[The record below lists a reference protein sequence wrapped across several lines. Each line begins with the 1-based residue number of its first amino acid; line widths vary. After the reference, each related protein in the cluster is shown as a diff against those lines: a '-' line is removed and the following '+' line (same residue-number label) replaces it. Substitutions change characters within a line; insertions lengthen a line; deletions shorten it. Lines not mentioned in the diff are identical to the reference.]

1 MSLVKN
7 TYGVSVVLRPRNS
20 NYDKMGSLAGSC
32 LNRVDAVKKIK
43 AQVDLMNLAIIK
55 KKIVKDKEKIIKPR
69 TMSQRTKSKIRKK
82 IISFK
87 NPDFNL
93 GFCLIL
99 IEVII
104 Y

>member
-7 TYGVSVVLRPRNS
+7 TYGVSVVLSPRNS

-55 KKIVKDKEKIIKPR
+55 KKIVKDKEKNSCGDP
-69 TMSQRTKSKIRKK
+69 KSIT
-82 IISFK
+82 I
-87 NPDFNL
+87 PPTTT
-93 GFCLIL
+93 
-99 IEVII
+99 
-104 Y
+104 